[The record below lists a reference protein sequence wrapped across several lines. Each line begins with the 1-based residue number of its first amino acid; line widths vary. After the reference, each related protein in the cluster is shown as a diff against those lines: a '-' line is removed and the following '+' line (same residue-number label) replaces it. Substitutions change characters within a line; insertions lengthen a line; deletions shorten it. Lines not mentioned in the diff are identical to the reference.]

1 MNNLL
6 LFLQKYYYWFVF
18 LILEIV
24 SLGLL
29 FQYNNYQGSVYFTS
43 ANVMS
48 GYIHEVQSRI
58 ASYFSLQQV
67 NEDLTQQNVRLAME
81 LSDLRER
88 MIMPEDS
95 THYAPSV
102 KSTLTEYPPLPAV
115 VVNVTLNRK
124 NNFLTINKGEAD
136 GVKPEMGVLGGNG
149 LVGVVY
155 KTTAHY
161 SLVMP
166 LINTSSNISCRIR
179 NRGYFGYLRWN
190 AEDSRYAMLEDV
202 PRHATFKKGD
212 LVETSGFS
220 EMFPQ
225 GVFVGRIDEIYDSPD
240 GLSYQL
246 KVRLAVNFGHLRDV
260 LILQHRPSEELEIL
274 QEEVDNANVK
284 EEES

>member
-67 NEDLTQQNVRLAME
+67 NEELTQQNVRLAME

-88 MIMPEDS
+88 LIIPEDS
-95 THYAPSV
+95 TNYAPSV
-102 KSTLTEYPPLPAV
+102 KSTLAEYPPLPAV

>member
-24 SLGLL
+24 SLILL
-29 FQYNNYQGSVYFTS
+29 FQYNSYQGSVYFTS

-67 NEDLTQQNVRLAME
+67 NQELTQQNVRLSME
-81 LSDLRER
+81 LSDLRES
-88 MIMPEDS
+88 MVVAEDS
-95 THYAPSV
+95 TFFAPSV
-102 KSTLTEYPPLPAV
+102 KSTLAEYPTLQAV
-115 VVNVTLNRK
+115 VVNITLNRK
-124 NNFLTINKGEAD
+124 NNFLTINKGVAD

-166 LINTSSNISCRIR
+166 IINTSSNISCRIR

-202 PRHATFKKGD
+202 PRHASFKKGD

-220 EMFPQ
+220 EMFPE
-225 GVFVGRIDEIYDSPD
+225 GVFVGRIEEIYNSPD

-246 KVRLAVNFGHLRDV
+246 KVKLAVNFGHLRDV
-260 LILQHRPSEELEIL
+260 LVLQHEPNKELEEL
-274 QEEVDNANVK
+274 QEEMDNANK
-284 EEES
+284 REEES

>member
-88 MIMPEDS
+88 LIMPEDS
-95 THYAPSV
+95 TNYAPSV
-102 KSTLTEYPPLPAV
+102 KSTLAEYPPLPAV

>member
-88 MIMPEDS
+88 LIMPEDS
-95 THYAPSV
+95 TNYAPSV
-102 KSTLTEYPPLPAV
+102 KSTLAEYPPLPAV

-246 KVRLAVNFGHLRDV
+246 KVR
-260 LILQHRPSEELEIL
+260 
-274 QEEVDNANVK
+274 
-284 EEES
+284 

>member
-24 SLGLL
+24 SLILL
-29 FQYNNYQGSVYFTS
+29 FQYNSYQGSVYFTS

-67 NEDLTQQNVRLAME
+67 NQELTQQNVHLSME
-81 LSDLRER
+81 LSDLRES
-88 MIMPEDS
+88 MVVAEDS
-95 THYAPSV
+95 THFAPSV
-102 KSTLTEYPPLPAV
+102 KSTLAEYPTLQAV
-115 VVNVTLNRK
+115 VVNITLNRK
-124 NNFLTINKGEAD
+124 NNFLTINKGDAD

-149 LVGVVY
+149 LVGV
-155 KTTAHY
+155 
-161 SLVMP
+161 
-166 LINTSSNISCRIR
+166 ISCRIR

-202 PRHATFKKGD
+202 PRHASFKKGD

-220 EMFPQ
+220 EMFPE
-225 GVFVGRIDEIYDSPD
+225 GVFVGRIEEIYNSPD

-246 KVRLAVNFGHLRDV
+246 KVKLAVNFGHLRDV
-260 LILQHRPSEELEIL
+260 LVLQHEPNKELEEL
-274 QEEVDNANVK
+274 QEEMDNANK
-284 EEES
+284 REEES

>member
-24 SLGLL
+24 SLILL
-29 FQYNNYQGSVYFTS
+29 FQYNSYQGSVYFTS

-67 NEDLTQQNVRLAME
+67 NQELTQQNVHLSME
-81 LSDLRER
+81 LSDLRES
-88 MIMPEDS
+88 MVVAEDS
-95 THYAPSV
+95 THFAPSV
-102 KSTLTEYPPLPAV
+102 KSTLAEYPTLQAV
-115 VVNVTLNRK
+115 VVNITLNRK
-124 NNFLTINKGEAD
+124 NNFLTINKGDAD

-166 LINTSSNISCRIR
+166 IINTSSNISCRIR

-202 PRHATFKKGD
+202 PRHASFKKGD

-220 EMFPQ
+220 EMFPE
-225 GVFVGRIDEIYDSPD
+225 GVFVGRIEEI
-240 GLSYQL
+240 
-246 KVRLAVNFGHLRDV
+246 LRDV
-260 LILQHRPSEELEIL
+260 LVLQHEPNKELEEL
-274 QEEVDNANVK
+274 QEEMDNANK
-284 EEES
+284 REEES